1 MCREYTAVRATPSA
15 HRRNL
20 TSTPL
25 ALVPNGGFITTVSAR
40 SGGPPSDDG
49 SRPRLSSRVASS
61 RPSFSTAARSSDS
74 DDDEPASSPSSRR
87 RRSSSASS
95 AAATA
100 RGSAFHRAT
109 SSGMDPSLS
118 VGLSAG
124 SNASQLSLHS
134 SRAPGSTSTPTTR
147 RAPARSDAMA
157 STPPPTP
164 RSATT
169 RPSTS
174 PRAWA
179 SASTHAARCA
189 PVGYC
194 SSSLLGS
201 RNGSTSSRSDSSC
214 FSLIVVG
221 GGRRSGAA
229 WGMPRLPNRL
239 SARPAR
245 LERGDTEYG
254 PRIPGYVWNHSKKVV

>member
-15 HRRNL
+15 QRRNL
-20 TSTPL
+20 TSTPR
-25 ALVPNGGFITTVSAR
+25 ALVPKGGFITTVSAR
-40 SGGPPSDDG
+40 SGPPSRPDG
-49 SRPRLSSRVASS
+49 SEDGSSRPSSS

-74 DDDEPASSPSSRR
+74 DDDEPASSRSSS
-87 RRSSSASS
+87 SSSASS

-201 RNGSTSSRSDSSC
+201 RKGSTSSRSDSSC

-221 GGRRSGAA
+221 GANE
-229 WGMPRLPNRL
+229 WGPSRL
-239 SARPAR
+239 SARPRAR
-245 LERGDTEYG
+245 L
-254 PRIPGYVWNHSKKVV
+254 